1 MPVTLYTDVHI
12 PRAVTSGLRRLGV
25 DVLAAQEDD
34 AATLSDNE
42 LLDRA
47 TALGRAL
54 FTFDDDLLEE
64 AHARQEAGIEFAGVI
79 YAHPLKISIGECV
92 NSLQLVAEAADPED
106 LRNLVTYL
114 PFRRA

>member
-12 PRAVTSGLRRLGV
+12 PRAITSGLRRLGV
-25 DVLAAQEDD
+25 DVLTAQEDD
-34 AATLSDNE
+34 AATLSDSE

-47 TALGRAL
+47 TILRRVL

-64 AHARQEAGIEFAGVI
+64 AHARQGAGVEFAGVV

-92 NSLQLVAEAADPED
+92 NNLHLIAEAADPED
-106 LRNLVTYL
+106 VRNLVTYL
-114 PFRRA
+114 PFR